1 MAFTMNTSEA
11 QNTTGSEYDY
21 YDDDEDLYSPCNMG
35 SAKVFSGSFLPV
47 LYSLVF
53 AFGLPGNILVM
64 WILLKLKRLKN
75 MTNIYLFNLA
85 LCDLLFVI
93 TLPFW
98 AYFAAN
104 EWIWGDAFCKIIT
117 VAYMLGYY
125 GGIMFLILISID
137 RYLAIVHAVFSVR
150 ARTARNG
157 IISSAVMWCVA
168 LFSSLPTMIFNRTD
182 SIEGRKVCYTLFPA
196 EHASSWKLFT
206 LFKDNVLG
214 FFVPSAVMVFCYAR
228 IIQTLLKNKS
238 YKKHRAIKVI
248 FTVVV
253 VFFVFWTPHNV
264 VTFLEFLKELNVLS
278 GCQLSLHLNIA
289 RQVTESITFVHCC
302 LNPVIY
308 AFMGERFR
316 SQLRKLFHS
325 CLPPLLRHNTRDKL
339 HFSSRDCATSFRSQ
353 TSVDHESSTFM

>member
-1 MAFTMNTSEA
+1 MGFTVNTSEE
-11 QNTTGSEYDY
+11 QNTTYEYDY
-21 YDDDEDLYSPCNMG
+21 DEDLFPPCDMG
-35 SAKVFSGSFLPV
+35 SAKVFGGSFLPV

-53 AFGLPGNILVM
+53 VFGLPGNILVL

-85 LCDLLFVI
+85 LCDLLFVV

-117 VAYMLGYY
+117 VVYLLGYF
-125 GGIMFLILISID
+125 GGIMFIILISID

-150 ARTARNG
+150 GRTARNA

-168 LFSSLPTMIFNRTD
+168 LFSSLPTMIFNKTA
-182 SIEGRKVCYTLFPA
+182 SIDGRKVCHTFFPA
-196 EHASSWKLFT
+196 GNASSWKLFT

-214 FFVPSAVMVFCYAR
+214 FFVPLAVMIFCYAR

-238 YKKHRAIKVI
+238 YKKHRAIRVI
-248 FTVVV
+248 FTVVI

-264 VTFLEFLKELNVLS
+264 VAFLESLKELNVFS
-278 GCQLSLHLNIA
+278 GCQLRLHLNIA
-289 RQVTESITFVHCC
+289 QQVTESITFVHCC

-308 AFMGERFR
+308 VFFGERFR
-316 SQLRKLFHS
+316 SQLLRIVRS
-325 CLPPLLRHNTRDKL
+325 CLLSLLRYKAHGQCINFAPRD
-339 HFSSRDCATSFRSQ
+339 FATSVRSQ
-353 TSVDHESSTFM
+353 TSGDHESSTFM